1 MPEYRNF
8 YIGADGDPDCHFVEM
23 DPAGRYGRYNEVLGK
38 GAFKTVYKA
47 FDEINGMEVAWNQIN
62 VKDVLR
68 TPEDLQRIYSEV
80 HLLKTLKHKSI
91 IKFYTSWVDE
101 ETQKINF
108 ITEMFTS
115 GTLREYRKKHKR
127 VDIIAIKNWARQI
140 LRGLL
145 YLHSHDPPIIH
156 RDLKCDNIF
165 VNGNQGEVKIG
176 DLGLAAILRQSH
188 AAHSVIGTPEFMA
201 PELYEEEYNE
211 LVDIY
216 AFGMCLLEMLTFEYP
231 YSECSNPAQIYKKVT
246 SGRKP
251 EALYRIEDPEVRQF
265 VEKCLETAS
274 KRLPARDLLNDPFL
288 QLDNHDSEHAL
299 LRTCTLGENDTKDT
313 RKGVIMDHMEHR
325 NLHVVDPSCGD
336 VVLNENEE
344 DAWEHKNAHFPSFP
358 EKNSK
363 NKDFTIKGKK
373 REDDTIFLRVR
384 IADKEGRVRNIYF
397 PFDVECDTA
406 MGVASEM
413 VAELDITDQDV
424 VEIADTIDEEIS
436 ALVPD
441 WKGGVAIED
450 SDEGDEGSSCDHFVS
465 KPRGNGFHLS
475 TTSSETSLFNY
486 LASHNLVGMQ
496 SGPVPST
503 RVADTV
509 HGRFEEVTYQVS
521 GSDVSFFVADE
532 MHTISTEASDIHQDA
547 DDWSIGED
555 YSSPSSPLSNRS
567 EAGKFLHTSRFGK
580 PAELTMHAG
589 LFDHSC
595 ERLEQINPGCSF
607 SEYHGFQS
615 NGFSEGFGTSLHHEQ
630 DCFRPASKSQCLQ
643 SMPPFDYVSDDEEN
657 FRSRE
662 LKLLAAMHEQESKEL
677 KRKQDLSLLEI
688 KNRLSNENC
697 LRHSPNGQRTSP
709 RPNVAYT
716 NQNLQMSVNGRQD
729 LVEDH
734 GKRYSRHL
742 NQELQEDTVSIK
754 QGIEAAINNRT
765 SGNYNSKVSKDFPI
779 TLDKFPISS
788 QATVL
793 SHSNRTVNQKAS
805 AKRRMTKFQ
814 SFDDLSGS
822 GYLRS
827 LAAEMSRL
835 RLYQTVGVVSTEKVK
850 SHHNF
855 PNSTKPAPPVPRTS
869 SLRNYSS
876 QRPQ

>member
-1 MPEYRNF
+1 MPEYRDL
-8 YIGADGDPDCHFVEM
+8 YIGADGDPDYQFVEM
-23 DPAGRYGRYNEVLGK
+23 DPTGRYGRYDEVLGK

-68 TPEDLQRIYSEV
+68 SPEDLQRIYSEV

-115 GTLREYRKKHKR
+115 GTLREYRRKHKR

-140 LRGLL
+140 LQGLL

-188 AAHSVIGTPEFMA
+188 AARSVIGTPEFMA

-216 AFGMCLLEMLTFEYP
+216 AFGMCLLEMVTFEYP
-231 YSECSNPAQIYKKVT
+231 YSECTNPAQIYKKVT

-251 EALYRIEDPEVRQF
+251 EALYRIQDPEVRQF

-288 QLDNHDSEHAL
+288 QPDNHDSEHTL
-299 LRTCTLGENDTKDT
+299 LRTCILDENDTK
-313 RKGVIMDHMEHR
+313 GVSMDHMEHR
-325 NLHVVDPSCGD
+325 NLHVVDPSGGD
-336 VVLNENEE
+336 KVSNENEE
-344 DAWEHKNAHFPSFP
+344 DAREHHKTAYFPSFLDN
-358 EKNSK
+358 NSK
-363 NKDFTIKGKK
+363 NRDFTIKGKR

-441 WKGGVAIED
+441 WEGGVAIEN
-450 SDEGDEGSSCDHFVS
+450 SDDGDEGSSGDHFDS
-465 KPRGNGFHLS
+465 KPRGNSFHLS

-486 LASHNLVGMQ
+486 LASHNLVGIHP
-496 SGPVPST
+496 GPVPST
-503 RVADTV
+503 RVADAV
-509 HGRFEEVTYQVS
+509 HGRFEEVTYQVN
-521 GSDVSFFVADE
+521 GSDVSFFVAEDT
-532 MHTISTEASDIHQDA
+532 HTISTETSDIHQDA

-555 YSSPSSPLSNRS
+555 YSSPCSPLSNRS
-567 EAGKFLHTSRFGK
+567 EAGKYLLTSRFSK
-580 PAELTMHAG
+580 PAEVNMHAG
-589 LFDHSC
+589 LLDQPC
-595 ERLEQINPGCSF
+595 ERLEQIHPDCSF

-615 NGFSEGFGTSLHHEQ
+615 NEFSEGFGSTLHHEQ
-630 DCFRPASKSQCLQ
+630 DSFRPVNKSHCLQ
-643 SMPPFDYVSDDEEN
+643 SMPPFDYFSDNEEQI
-657 FRSRE
+657 RSRE
-662 LKLLAAMHEQESKEL
+662 LKLLAAMHDQESKEL

-688 KNRLSNENC
+688 KNRLSNEHC
-697 LRHSPNGQRTSP
+697 LRHSPNGQMTSP
-709 RPNVAYT
+709 RANVAYK
-716 NQNLQMSVNGRQD
+716 NQNLQMSMNGRQD
-729 LVEDH
+729 LVEDN
-734 GKRYSRHL
+734 GKRYPSHL
-742 NQELQEDTVSIK
+742 NRELQEDNMVSIK
-754 QGIEAAINNRT
+754 QGIESTINNRT
-765 SGNYNSKVSKDFPI
+765 SSNYNSKVSKHFPT

-788 QATVL
+788 QATGL
-793 SHSNRTVNQKAS
+793 SLSNRTANQKAAS
-805 AKRRMTKFQ
+805 AKRKMTKFQ

-850 SHHNF
+850 SHQNF
-855 PNSTKPAPPVPRTS
+855 PNSTKPAPLVPRTS